1 MNRDGK
7 RPVSVEDLLRLKR
20 AERPPDSFW
29 ADFDRQLRAKQ
40 LAALVEKRPWWQ
52 GGWSLGGAFAGL
64 RRHPL
69 PLGAAVAF
77 GVAFVALRPGMAP
90 EVAAPA
96 VSSSAVAQVVSGPI
110 ASVVAP
116 EASISPRVQIEAPVP
131 APVFAAVVSAQ
142 PLQTAPAD
150 AIEPSS
156 ESSAPA
162 LAFTSAERESDR
174 PLFVASVPL
183 SLEAQSSLLM
193 TQSEPLSSGA
203 LLGGATRLEARA
215 PASRAVVEPL
225 RQMTPPAD
233 RRGSRILTALVSMAS
248 VENAMRT
255 TERAANRLSEE
266 QLYEQIRRVGAVGAA
281 VNVKF

>member
-7 RPVSVEDLLRLKR
+7 RPVSLEDLLRLKR
-20 AERPPDSFW
+20 AERPPEVFW

-52 GGWSLGGAFAGL
+52 GWSLGSIVAGL

-69 PLGAAVAF
+69 PLGAAVAL
-77 GVAFVALRPGMAP
+77 GVAYLGLRSGSDR
-90 EVAAPA
+90 VSAPA
-96 VSSSAVAQVVSGPI
+96 DVPSSAVVAQMAQSSVVGPETPSVAQVDAPLS
-110 ASVVAP
+110 ASAPSFVAAIP
-116 EASISPRVQIEAPVP
+116 AAPVAGAP
-131 APVFAAVVSAQ
+131 AESAE
-142 PLQTAPAD
+142 TAPD
-150 AIEPSS
+150 PSA
-156 ESSAPA
+156 SAA
-162 LAFTSAERESDR
+162 TFASAEREADR
-174 PLFVASVPL
+174 LLFVSSVPL

-193 TQSEPLSSGA
+193 AQSEPLSSGA

-215 PASRAVVEPL
+215 PASRVAVEPL

-233 RRGSRILTALVSMAS
+233 RRGSRILTAMVSMAS

-255 TERAANRLSEE
+255 TERAATRLSEE

>member
-7 RPVSVEDLLRLKR
+7 RPVSLEDLLRLKR
-20 AERPPDSFW
+20 AERPPEAFW
-29 ADFDRQLRAKQ
+29 GDFDRQLRAKQ

-52 GGWSLGGAFAGL
+52 GWSLGAILAGL

-69 PLGAAVAF
+69 PLGAAVAL
-77 GVAFVALRPGMAP
+77 GVAYLGLRSGSDR
-90 EVAAPA
+90 VSAPA
-96 VSSSAVAQVVSGPI
+96 VVPSSAVVAQMAPSPVVGPETPS
-110 ASVVAP
+110 AG
-116 EASISPRVQIEAPVP
+116 RVEAPVP
-131 APVFAAVVSAQ
+131 ASAPSFVAAIPAVPVAVAPVESADTS
-142 PLQTAPAD
+142 PDP
-150 AIEPSS
+150 
-156 ESSAPA
+156 SAPA
-162 LAFTSAERESDR
+162 ATFASAEREADR
-174 PLFVASVPL
+174 PLFVSSVPL

-193 TQSEPLSSGA
+193 AQSEPLSSGA

-215 PASRAVVEPL
+215 PASRVAVEPL

-233 RRGSRILTALVSMAS
+233 RRGARILTAMVSMAS

-255 TERAANRLSEE
+255 TERAATRLSEE

>member
-20 AERPPDSFW
+20 AERPDGSFW

-52 GGWSLGGAFAGL
+52 GWSFVGALAGL

-69 PLGAAVAF
+69 PLGAAVAL
-77 GVAFVALRPGMAP
+77 GVAFLALRPGSGTANAP
-90 EVAAPA
+90 SPLVVDSASVPAA
-96 VSSSAVAQVVSGPI
+96 VVAVA
-110 ASVVAP
+110 
-116 EASISPRVQIEAPVP
+116 EAPVG
-131 APVFAAVVSAQ
+131 ARVEVQ
-142 PLQTAPAD
+142 APA
-150 AIEPSS
+150 
-156 ESSAPA
+156 SAPA
-162 LAFTSAERESDR
+162 FVSAASVLPVAVVASEAVETSRDPAPSNAFGAAERESDR

-193 TQSEPLSSGA
+193 AQSEPLPSGA
-203 LLGGATRLEARA
+203 LLGGVTRLEARA

-233 RRGSRILTALVSMAS
+233 RRGSRILTAMVSMAS

>member
-7 RPVSVEDLLRLKR
+7 RPVSLEDLLRLKR
-20 AERPPDSFW
+20 AERPPEAFW
-29 ADFDRQLRAKQ
+29 GDFDRQLRAKQ

-52 GGWSLGGAFAGL
+52 GWSIGAILAGL

-69 PLGAAVAF
+69 PLGAAVAL
-77 GVAFVALRPGMAP
+77 GVAYLGLRSGSDR
-90 EVAAPA
+90 VSAPA
-96 VSSSAVAQVVSGPI
+96 VVPSSAVAARVAPSS
-110 ASVVAP
+110 SVVVP
-116 EASISPRVQIEAPVP
+116 EISSLARVDAPVP
-131 APVFAAVVSAQ
+131 A
-142 PLQTAPAD
+142 
-150 AIEPSS
+150 
-156 ESSAPA
+156 SAPSFVVA
-162 LAFTSAERESDR
+162 ASAASVAGNLGESAETSPDPSAPNATSAFAEREADR
-174 PLFVASVPL
+174 PLFVSSVPL

-193 TQSEPLSSGA
+193 AQSEPLSSGA

-215 PASRAVVEPL
+215 PASRVAVEPL

-233 RRGSRILTALVSMAS
+233 RRGARILTAMVSMAS

-255 TERAANRLSEE
+255 TERAATRLSEE

>member
-7 RPVSVEDLLRLKR
+7 RPVSLEDLLRLKR
-20 AERPPDSFW
+20 AERPPEAFW

-52 GGWSLGGAFAGL
+52 GWSLGGIAAGL

-69 PLGAAVAF
+69 PLGAAVAL
-77 GVAFVALRPGMAP
+77 GVAYLGLRSGSDRVSAPSAAPSSAVVAQVATSASVVVPEIPSAARLEAPVSASAPAFVAA
-90 EVAAPA
+90 VSAAPVTVTPA
-96 VSSSAVAQVVSGPI
+96 E
-110 ASVVAP
+110 SV
-116 EASISPRVQIEAPVP
+116 ETSPD
-131 APVFAAVVSAQ
+131 
-142 PLQTAPAD
+142 LGAPA
-150 AIEPSS
+150 A
-156 ESSAPA
+156 
-162 LAFTSAERESDR
+162 AFAFAEREGDR
-174 PLFVASVPL
+174 PSFVSSVPL

-193 TQSEPLSSGA
+193 AQSEPLSPGA
-203 LLGGATRLEARA
+203 LLGGATRFEARA
-215 PASRAVVEPL
+215 PASRVAVEPL
-225 RQMTPPAD
+225 RQITPPAD
-233 RRGSRILTALVSMAS
+233 RRGSRILTAMVSMAS